1 MKKKP
6 IIDPRGQWAYPGE
19 NTMVPTPTGQITMQ
33 GVPYPVYGQDETGYG
48 QMMYPGGEYQ
58 FPGQM
63 VYEIPMMQKGGSK
76 IKDTAESSLAV
87 SSLAL
92 PFPANYVAGIAGSAI
107 DFYDAYNADTKEKRN
122 QQLAEAILGLIPY
135 GRVVKGMKIGDDAY
149 RAYKALKPF
158 AMMNK
163 AVDVKDTVDPN
174 FASGGQHG
182 GLDRWF
188 AEKWVDVKTGK
199 DCGRQEGEKRKGYPA
214 CRPSRRVSEDTPKTS
229 SELSS
234 AEREKFKRSKT
245 SSERINYQHRRKED
259 GGETNN
265 SDMAN
270 KPNNPS
276 LWSRAKSLAR
286 QKFDVYPSAYA
297 NGWAAKWYKGKG
309 GTWRKAEYGME
320 VPYMEDGG
328 KPEWL
333 VEAQLKAQGYSGNAL
348 QQKISSMAQ
357 EGGEP
362 QTKVPYFSKGVPA
375 SADATYVSRMTPR
388 NILPP
393 QFFVEGVH
401 PNQVTSLV
409 DFLDYAGLNTDKKY
423 RAKAAKF
430 MGIDNYDYSAKKN
443 TELLKSLQKYGTVI
457 EGMDRAIKAGDD
469 SQYMHNGNIMVVNK
483 EGGQM
488 PPALARA
495 RFAAAGNLDKMADYG
510 YAYGGYIPEMMY
522 GGYDYMDE
530 GGEPNGEMALGQMAA
545 VSDKMAKLLQFVKPE
560 DNLDP
565 WIASKLA
572 VMDHSADAISD
583 YMMYGA
589 EGDEEE
595 TEEDDEMGEQEME
608 EMRDGGGIPQRYKNM
623 GFNKVGVKKN
633 STRPGKK
640 WMVLAKKGDQYKVVH
655 GGYDGMK
662 DFSQHGSEQRKENFW
677 NRMGGKNSSKA
688 TDPFSPL
695 YWHKKFRTW
704 EEGGEIYEMQ
714 DGGTFNQAFAAARK
728 DGKKIFTWNGK
739 SYTTQ
744 LAEETNQE
752 KPRSMIQNNTAKPPV
767 RKATPVKPVVKRASS
782 LPQDREVVNDPRNI
796 FQKLFNMNEDEIRRF
811 NLPVD
816 VYDAYQK
823 QREDNKGKNFGI
835 VSKKNARAYFFDDDG
850 NLAVQDEVGFGK
862 DRGEDQPVY
871 YKVMT
876 TPSGTYRMERPKFA
890 APVADKMRKGYAAK
904 NFFYMDNTD
913 ESKKLIDA
921 PGSSRGV
928 TPRQAMHGI
937 PTHLLDKRSKAFGN
951 KTVDDNYMSAGCINC
966 KRPFL
971 DNPYFDSFQDG
982 LVYVLPEKKK
992 GGSTF
997 SGNAWYNMGGGMPC
1011 YECGGMFA
1019 YGGYLPEPVYQQGG
1033 PAIGEELD
1041 VTPEQLEMLR
1051 QQGYKFEI
1059 I

>member
-6 IIDPRGQWAYPGE
+6 IIDPRGQWAHPGRD
-19 NTMVPTPTGQITMQ
+19 TIVPTASGSITMQ

-63 VYEIPMMQKGGSK
+63 VYETPMMK
-76 IKDTAESSLAV
+76 
-87 SSLAL
+87 
-92 PFPANYVAGIAGSAI
+92 
-107 DFYDAYNADTKEKRN
+107 
-122 QQLAEAILGLIPY
+122 
-135 GRVVKGMKIGDDAY
+135 
-149 RAYKALKPF
+149 
-158 AMMNK
+158 
-163 AVDVKDTVDPN
+163 
-174 FASGGQHG
+174 SGGQHG

-270 KPNNPS
+270 KPNDPA
-276 LWSRAKSLAR
+276 LWSRAKSMAK

-320 VPYMEDGG
+320 VPFM
-328 KPEWL
+328 
-333 VEAQLKAQGYSGNAL
+333 NN
-348 QQKISSMAQ
+348 
-357 EGGEP
+357 GGE
-362 QTKVPYFSKGVPA
+362 K
-375 SADATYVSRMTPR
+375 
-388 NILPP
+388 
-393 QFFVEGVH
+393 
-401 PNQVTSLV
+401 
-409 DFLDYAGLNTDKKY
+409 
-423 RAKAAKF
+423 
-430 MGIDNYDYSAKKN
+430 
-443 TELLKSLQKYGTVI
+443 
-457 EGMDRAIKAGDD
+457 
-469 SQYMHNGNIMVVNK
+469 
-483 EGGQM
+483 M
-488 PPALARA
+488 PPEIARA
-495 RFAAAGNLDKMADYG
+495 RFAAAGNLDKMGDYG

-522 GGYDYMDE
+522 GGYHYMDE
-530 GGEPNGEMALGQMAA
+530 GGEHNGEMALGQMAA

-595 TEEDDEMGEQEME
+595 TEEDDERAEQ

-752 KPRSMIQNNTAKPPV
+752 KPRSMIQNSSANPPV
-767 RKATPVKPVVKRASS
+767 RKTTPVKPVVKRASS
-782 LPQDREVVNDPRNI
+782 LPQDREVINDPRNI

-913 ESKKLIDA
+913 ASKKLIDA
-921 PGSSRGV
+921 PGSTRGV

-971 DNPYFDSFQDG
+971 DSPYFDSFQDG